1 MNDGLEVDVDGF
13 PPGRNCPVCGEP
25 LEPGHLD
32 DTLTLVWL
40 CPSHGVINYTTDPFS
55 EPQ

>member
-1 MNDGLEVDVDGF
+1 MNDGLDVDVDGF

-32 DTLTLVWL
+32 DSLTLVWL
-40 CPSHGVINYTTDPFS
+40 CPSHGVINYTIDPFP